1 MINARKRDAFFSW
14 MSSLTLMQELTA
26 LTGVILFLS
35 AIVVGPSLWR
45 TVFFIISVALGASGV
60 VSFWRKNLSSKLI
73 LSEQKPYPKDD
84 TAYRMNKSSFH
95 DVPSSEDEEK
105 KIVVEDP
112 AMQSTIPGETKDNMA
127 EQSSPKS
134 KTFDWDLKEFIE
146 SFQSEQHSSDGPRT
160 EFNALTRRILAVIKE
175 VNFAHTV
182 ALFWINREK
191 RQLVLENFVSEST
204 VFMTRRR
211 IDLGSDLVS
220 QIAQT
225 GKPQIVNYLNALSQ
239 QDMIPYYEAQE
250 TVQTFLGVPIFYPGS
265 SQEIPLPVA
274 VLAVD
279 CRESDAYGNETIALM
294 AQFAKMISTLLVSYT
309 SKYDLLL
316 DSELLRS
323 IGRFRESLEQEFT
336 LPVITRALAE
346 ETARLIPWDYVAIV
360 LFDEKRKIWTV
371 QYVLN
376 RMNDSYVSVLSEV
389 DLQQSFAGNVIQ
401 TGVPKIVEDFDAL
414 NRPRFYQ
421 AERCDS
427 SGSLIGIPLS
437 SITRCYGALI
447 VESKDPRTYS
457 DADVLLVKKIAEIA
471 SWALEI
477 LNLTEVTNN
486 FVSLDE
492 TTSVGT
498 RKAFLERL
506 QEEVQRANDFTTEL
520 SLVMLSIDRMNDH
533 IERQGKESFDFV
545 LQNVGRII
553 RTSIRPYDFV
563 GRFDFNCF
571 MVILINTTSNE
582 ASLWAEKIRKNIASN
597 IINID
602 NKSFSVTCSIGV
614 VGMTPEGGD
623 VELLEN
629 VNRVLSRAVEAGGNV
644 VRVY

>member
-1 MINARKRDAFFSW
+1 M
-14 MSSLTLMQELTA
+14 
-26 LTGVILFLS
+26 
-35 AIVVGPSLWR
+35 
-45 TVFFIISVALGASGV
+45 
-60 VSFWRKNLSSKLI
+60 
-73 LSEQKPYPKDD
+73 
-84 TAYRMNKSSFH
+84 
-95 DVPSSEDEEK
+95 
-105 KIVVEDP
+105 VVEDP

>member
-1 MINARKRDAFFSW
+1 
-14 MSSLTLMQELTA
+14 
-26 LTGVILFLS
+26 
-35 AIVVGPSLWR
+35 
-45 TVFFIISVALGASGV
+45 LGASGV

-105 KIVVEDP
+105 KMVVEDP

-323 IGRFRESLEQEFT
+323 IGRFRES
-336 LPVITRALAE
+336 
-346 ETARLIPWDYVAIV
+346 
-360 LFDEKRKIWTV
+360 
-371 QYVLN
+371 
-376 RMNDSYVSVLSEV
+376 
-389 DLQQSFAGNVIQ
+389 
-401 TGVPKIVEDFDAL
+401 
-414 NRPRFYQ
+414 
-421 AERCDS
+421 C
-427 SGSLIGIPLS
+427 
-437 SITRCYGALI
+437 
-447 VESKDPRTYS
+447 
-457 DADVLLVKKIAEIA
+457 
-471 SWALEI
+471 
-477 LNLTEVTNN
+477 
-486 FVSLDE
+486 
-492 TTSVGT
+492 
-498 RKAFLERL
+498 
-506 QEEVQRANDFTTEL
+506 
-520 SLVMLSIDRMNDH
+520 
-533 IERQGKESFDFV
+533 
-545 LQNVGRII
+545 
-553 RTSIRPYDFV
+553 
-563 GRFDFNCF
+563 
-571 MVILINTTSNE
+571 
-582 ASLWAEKIRKNIASN
+582 
-597 IINID
+597 
-602 NKSFSVTCSIGV
+602 
-614 VGMTPEGGD
+614 
-623 VELLEN
+623 
-629 VNRVLSRAVEAGGNV
+629 AGGRNCPLDSLGLC
-644 VRVY
+644 RDRFIR

>member
-1 MINARKRDAFFSW
+1 
-14 MSSLTLMQELTA
+14 
-26 LTGVILFLS
+26 
-35 AIVVGPSLWR
+35 
-45 TVFFIISVALGASGV
+45 
-60 VSFWRKNLSSKLI
+60 
-73 LSEQKPYPKDD
+73 
-84 TAYRMNKSSFH
+84 MNKSSFH

-105 KIVVEDP
+105 KMVVEDP

-376 RMNDSYVSVLSEV
+376 RMNDSYISVLSEV

-401 TGVPKIVEDFDAL
+401 TGVSKIVEDFDAL

-614 VGMTPEGGD
+614 VGMAPEGGD

>member
-1 MINARKRDAFFSW
+1 
-14 MSSLTLMQELTA
+14 
-26 LTGVILFLS
+26 
-35 AIVVGPSLWR
+35 
-45 TVFFIISVALGASGV
+45 
-60 VSFWRKNLSSKLI
+60 
-73 LSEQKPYPKDD
+73 
-84 TAYRMNKSSFH
+84 MNKSSFH
-95 DVPSSEDEEK
+95 DVPSSDDEEK
-105 KIVVEDP
+105 KMVVEDP

-401 TGVPKIVEDFDAL
+401 TGVPKIVEDFNAL

>member
-1 MINARKRDAFFSW
+1 
-14 MSSLTLMQELTA
+14 
-26 LTGVILFLS
+26 
-35 AIVVGPSLWR
+35 
-45 TVFFIISVALGASGV
+45 
-60 VSFWRKNLSSKLI
+60 
-73 LSEQKPYPKDD
+73 
-84 TAYRMNKSSFH
+84 MNKSSFH

-105 KIVVEDP
+105 KMVVEDP

-401 TGVPKIVEDFDAL
+401 TGVPKIVEDFNAL

>member
-1 MINARKRDAFFSW
+1 
-14 MSSLTLMQELTA
+14 
-26 LTGVILFLS
+26 
-35 AIVVGPSLWR
+35 
-45 TVFFIISVALGASGV
+45 
-60 VSFWRKNLSSKLI
+60 
-73 LSEQKPYPKDD
+73 
-84 TAYRMNKSSFH
+84 
-95 DVPSSEDEEK
+95 
-105 KIVVEDP
+105 
-112 AMQSTIPGETKDNMA
+112 
-127 EQSSPKS
+127 
-134 KTFDWDLKEFIE
+134 
-146 SFQSEQHSSDGPRT
+146 
-160 EFNALTRRILAVIKE
+160 
-175 VNFAHTV
+175 
-182 ALFWINREK
+182 
-191 RQLVLENFVSEST
+191 
-204 VFMTRRR
+204 
-211 IDLGSDLVS
+211 
-220 QIAQT
+220 
-225 GKPQIVNYLNALSQ
+225 
-239 QDMIPYYEAQE
+239 
-250 TVQTFLGVPIFYPGS
+250 
-265 SQEIPLPVA
+265 
-274 VLAVD
+274 
-279 CRESDAYGNETIALM
+279 
-294 AQFAKMISTLLVSYT
+294 
-309 SKYDLLL
+309 
-316 DSELLRS
+316 
-323 IGRFRESLEQEFT
+323 
-336 LPVITRALAE
+336 
-346 ETARLIPWDYVAIV
+346 
-360 LFDEKRKIWTV
+360 
-371 QYVLN
+371 
-376 RMNDSYVSVLSEV
+376 MNDSYVSVLSEV

-401 TGVPKIVEDFDAL
+401 TGVPKIVEDFNAL